1 MRKHY
6 TAAFKA
12 QMVREMLKEE
22 KTIAQLASEYGVH
35 PSQLNKWKAVALNSL
50 PNLFLDERK
59 ALEIV
64 EAAHEQQ
71 VKELYTEIGK
81 LTTQLSWLKKKSGIK
96 PE

>member
-50 PNLFLDERK
+50 PNLFSDERK

>member
-12 QMVREMLKEE
+12 QMVREILKEE

-35 PSQLNKWKAVALNSL
+35 PTQLNKWKAIALNSL
-50 PNLFLDERK
+50 PNLFSDERK
-59 ALEIV
+59 FIETV

-71 VKELYTEIGK
+71 VKELYAEIGK
-81 LTTQLSWLKKKSGIK
+81 LTTQLAWLKKKSGIK